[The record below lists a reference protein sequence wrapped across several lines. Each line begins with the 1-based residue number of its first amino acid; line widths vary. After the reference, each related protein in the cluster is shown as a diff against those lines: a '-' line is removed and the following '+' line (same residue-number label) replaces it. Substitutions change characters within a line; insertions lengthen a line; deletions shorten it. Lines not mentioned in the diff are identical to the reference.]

1 MSDLIKSEL
10 KEENMKN
17 GSFVADTE
25 RKENQPALHEEDLK
39 QNDIAVSDSDKIEL
53 KDETSQNG
61 GKESKKGKKEKE
73 IIYDEKGRE
82 IIDFDKVLKKKRFF
96 LFVKR
101 CFDLFASLFGLILFF
116 IPFLFIA
123 FLIKCTSKG
132 PVFFRQERVGKGGK
146 VFRIFK
152 FRTMVVDAEAKGLQI
167 TVGKDKR
174 ITGIGKVLRKTKMD
188 EMPQLINVFLGQMS
202 FVGPRPEVK
211 KYVDMYDDYQK
222 NVLRVKPGITELA
235 SIVYRDEN
243 EVLAKSENPERTYIE
258 EIMPTKIGLN
268 MQYIKKMGVFYD
280 LKLIFK
286 TFIAILK

>member
-1 MSDLIKSEL
+1 
-10 KEENMKN
+10 
-17 GSFVADTE
+17 
-25 RKENQPALHEEDLK
+25 
-39 QNDIAVSDSDKIEL
+39 
-53 KDETSQNG
+53 
-61 GKESKKGKKEKE
+61 
-73 IIYDEKGRE
+73 
-82 IIDFDKVLKKKRFF
+82 
-96 LFVKR
+96 
-101 CFDLFASLFGLILFF
+101 
-116 IPFLFIA
+116 
-123 FLIKCTSKG
+123 
-132 PVFFRQERVGKGGK
+132 
-146 VFRIFK
+146 
-152 FRTMVVDAEAKGLQI
+152 
-167 TVGKDKR
+167 
-174 ITGIGKVLRKTKMD
+174 MD

-222 NVLRVKPGITELA
+222 NVLRIKPGITELA